1 MLAVMQMRREPA
13 VAVEFA
19 NDETRWA
26 AVVARDA
33 AADGV
38 FYYSVRTTG
47 VYCRPSCGSRRA
59 RRENVEFHQDCVAAE
74 AAGFRPCKR
83 CRPNEASLAERQAA
97 AVAKACRLIEGADE
111 LPSLDELA
119 ETAGLSRFHFH
130 RLFRAATGL
139 TPKAYASAHRSE
151 RMRTELKRGDSVTSA
166 IYDAGFNS
174 SARFYA
180 TAAGALGMN
189 PSEFRAGAPGAS
201 IRFAIGQCSLGAIL
215 VAASDKGVCAIL
227 LGDDPDHL
235 ARDLQDRFPKAT
247 LVGGDTEFER
257 WVAKIVGFVEAPR
270 LGLDLPLDVRGTA
283 FQQRVWQ
290 ALREIPAGSTA
301 SYSEIAAR
309 IGSPK
314 AVRAVAQACA
324 ANALAVAIPCHR
336 VVRNDQSVSGYRWG
350 VERKRALLE
359 REAE

>member
-1 MLAVMQMRREPA
+1 MLAAMQMRREPA
-13 VAVEFA
+13 VAVEFP

-59 RRENVEFHQDCVAAE
+59 RRENVEFHQDCGAAE

-247 LVGGDTEFER
+247 LVGGDAEFER

-336 VVRNDQSVSGYRWG
+336 VVRNDQSLSGYRWG